1 MRVTQQMMHQNS
13 LRHMQQNLG
22 RFENTSMQASSGKL
36 LHKPSDNPQAVA
48 KAMSLNSVMSANE
61 QYERNIGDA
70 NLWLDENDRSIQAM
84 VDVTQ
89 RIRELG
95 VQGGSGTLSPEDREL
110 IFKEVGV
117 LNDQLREFANA
128 EVDGRYLFGGGD
140 GTVKPFPDADSFE
153 AAQPNGSLK
162 TAKIGVGLQ
171 LEIGIL
177 PQTLVGSEDDPTNIF
192 RAVGKLADSIQAG
205 EAVNLDEIDKAME
218 RLLTSAAENGAR
230 QNRVEA
236 TESRLLDAK
245 LSLGTALSSIEDVDY
260 AEILIKL
267 KSEESVYQASLSS
280 SAKIMQTNLMDFLR

>member
-70 NLWLDENDRSIQAM
+70 NLWLDENYRSIQAM

>member
-13 LRHMQQNLG
+13 VRHMQQNLG
-22 RFENTSMQASSGKL
+22 RFENTNLQASSGKM
-36 LHKPSDNPQAVA
+36 LHKPSDDPQAVA
-48 KAMSLNSVMSANE
+48 KAMSLKSVLSANE
-61 QYERNIGDA
+61 QFERNMGDA

-117 LNDQLREFANA
+117 LNEQLRQFANA

-140 GTVKPFPDADSFE
+140 GTVQPFPTTGSFE
-153 AAQPNGSLK
+153 AADINGPVK
-162 TAKIGVGLQ
+162 TAKIGVGIA

-177 PQTLVGSEDDPTNIF
+177 PQTLVGKAQDPNNLF
-192 RAVGKLADSIQAG
+192 RVVGQLAESIQAG
-205 EAVNLDEIDKAME
+205 GEIKLDGIDKAME
-218 RLLTSAAENGAR
+218 RLLIAAAENGAR

-236 TESRLLDAK
+236 TENRLLDAK
-245 LSLGTALSSIEDVDY
+245 LSLGSALSSIEDVDY

-267 KSEESVYQASLSS
+267 KSEESIYQASLSS
-280 SAKIMQTNLMDFLR
+280 SAKMMQTSLMDFLR

>member
-177 PQTLVGSEDDPTNIF
+177 PQTLVGSGDDPTNIF
-192 RAVGKLADSIQAG
+192 RAVGKLAENIQAG
-205 EAVNLDEIDKAME
+205 ETVNLDEIDKAME

>member
-177 PQTLVGSEDDPTNIF
+177 PQTLVGSGDDPTNIF

>member
-1 MRVTQQMMHQNS
+1 MRVTQQMMHRNS
-13 LRHMQQNLG
+13 VNHMQQNLG
-22 RFENTSMQASSGKL
+22 RFEKTNLQASSGKL
-36 LHKPSDNPQAVA
+36 LHKPSDDPQAVA
-48 KAMSLNSVMSANE
+48 KSMSLKSVMSAND
-61 QYERNIGDA
+61 QFERNIGDA

-110 IFKEVGV
+110 IFKEVEV
-117 LNDQLREFANA
+117 LNEQLREFANS

-140 GTVKPFPDADSFE
+140 GTVKPFPDAVSFE

-177 PQTLVGSEDDPTNIF
+177 PQTLIGGGDDPTNLF

-205 EAVNLDEIDKAME
+205 EAVNLDEIDKGME

-236 TESRLLDAK
+236 TESLLLDAK
-245 LSLGTALSSIEDVDY
+245 LSLGSALSSIEDVDY

-267 KSEESVYQASLSS
+267 KSEESIYQASLSS

>member
-61 QYERNIGDA
+61 QYGRNIGDA

-177 PQTLVGSEDDPTNIF
+177 PQTIVGSGDDPTNIF

>member
-13 LRHMQQNLG
+13 VNHMQQNLG
-22 RFENTSMQASSGKL
+22 RFEKTNLQASSGKL
-36 LHKPSDNPQAVA
+36 LHKPSDDPQAVA
-48 KAMSLNSVMSANE
+48 KSMSLKSVMSAND
-61 QYERNIGDA
+61 QFERNIGDA

-110 IFKEVGV
+110 IFKEVSV
-117 LNDQLREFANA
+117 LNEQLREFANA

-140 GTVKPFPDADSFE
+140 GTVKPFADAVSFE
-153 AAQPNGSLK
+153 AAPANGPLK

-177 PQTLVGSEDDPTNIF
+177 PETLVGSGDEPSNLF

-205 EAVNLDEIDKAME
+205 DSVNLDEIDDAME

-245 LSLGTALSSIEDVDY
+245 LSLGSALSSIEDVDY

-267 KSEESVYQASLSS
+267 KGEESIYQASLSS

>member
-13 LRHMQQNLG
+13 VNHMQQNLG
-22 RFENTSMQASSGKL
+22 RFEKTNLQASSGKL
-36 LHKPSDNPQAVA
+36 LHKPSDDPQAVA
-48 KAMSLNSVMSANE
+48 KSMSLKTVMSAND
-61 QYERNIGDA
+61 QFERNIGDA
-70 NLWLDENDRSIQAM
+70 SLWLDENDRSIQAM

-117 LNDQLREFANA
+117 LNEQLRQFANS

-140 GTVKPFPDADSFE
+140 GTVKPFADTVSFE
-153 AAQPNGSLK
+153 ATSANGPLK
-162 TAKIGVGLQ
+162 TAKIGPGMQ
-171 LEIGIL
+171 IEIGIL
-177 PQTLVGSEDDPTNIF
+177 PQTLIGNAEDPSNLFRVVGQ
-192 RAVGKLADSIQAG
+192 LADSIQAG
-205 EAVNLDEIDKAME
+205 GQVGLDGIDEAME
-218 RLLTSAAENGAR
+218 RLLTAAAENGAR
-230 QNRVEA
+230 QNRIEA

-245 LSLGTALSSIEDVDY
+245 LSLGSALSSIEDVDY

-267 KSEESVYQASLSS
+267 KSEESIYQASLSS